1 MERIIIVSFPSFTLD
16 ESKSASFSLA
26 QSIDTNLTL
35 ERGPR
40 NMVSRSWPVSRSKR
54 CKRLESESKSKKGRN
69 SEPGIGGLNWKEKSK
84 YAD

>member
-1 MERIIIVSFPSFTLD
+1 
-16 ESKSASFSLA
+16 
-26 QSIDTNLTL
+26 
-35 ERGPR
+35 
-40 NMVSRSWPVSRSKR
+40 MVSRSWPVSRSKR